1 MTLVDLLLVIAVV
14 VALLFLIFAVLREID
29 GVLLYWR
36 QRR

>member
-1 MTLVDLLLVIAVV
+1 MTLIDLLLVIAVL

>member
-1 MTLVDLLLVIAVV
+1 MTLVDLLLVIAVLL
-14 VALLFLIFAVLREID
+14 ALLVLILAVLREID

>member
-1 MTLVDLLLVIAVV
+1 MTLVDLLLVIAVL
-14 VALLFLIFAVLREID
+14 VALLVLVLAVLREID